1 MIKEKPDPTN
11 GSRNGYKANHKIKT
25 YWAETMSKIDFD
37 HKVPSQSKI
46 DFDHKSPK
54 VETRSRMNINYN
66 IFKSINIEKMI
77 LSYYEYNKSKNN
89 VYLTVNKTVENSD
102 IWNKIVKAKHS
113 WEFYQ
118 KEFKL

>member
-25 YWAETMSKIDFD
+25 YWAETM
-37 HKVPSQSKI
+37 SKI

-118 KEFKL
+118 KEFRL